1 MANPP
6 SPPPPPPTQP
16 SDPIRIDG
24 ADEDAALSSS
34 AYLTHQELLTR
45 RSRRLKQLAQIF
57 RAHYWTLMEELKIKH
72 KEYYW
77 IHGKSPYEEDE
88 KNKKRKRDLNS
99 DKENFEW
106 NTKLGIN
113 GGGEVEA
120 EEREEEGVRKCSAS
134 GCKARAMALTT
145 FCYTHILSDSK
156 QKLYKGCA
164 YVVKSAQGRRVLCGK
179 PALISTVPSLCP
191 MHCQK
196 AERLVARALKK
207 AGLGV
212 SSPSKLAP
220 KLHVIVTEFVR
231 QIQTKRRAALKENVS
246 EDHIKED
253 KISQGS

>member
-6 SPPPPPPTQP
+6 SPPPPPPPQP
-16 SDPIRIDG
+16 SDPIGIDG

-164 YVVKSAQGRRVLCGK
+164 YVVKRYDYLFIYSLFWLFVCLNFLRFCCVWASLSCLLGFVL
-179 PALISTVPSLCP
+179 
-191 MHCQK
+191 
-196 AERLVARALKK
+196 RLKDV
-207 AGLGV
+207 G
-212 SSPSKLAP
+212 
-220 KLHVIVTEFVR
+220 
-231 QIQTKRRAALKENVS
+231 Q
-246 EDHIKED
+246 
-253 KISQGS
+253 